1 MARAF
6 DEPGPREPL
15 KGGVM
20 SALFPQSMAWWE
32 FALRG
37 IGCYLGL
44 LILLRLSGKRTFG
57 EMSPFDIVV
66 LILVGGALRSAMVGK
81 DDSFLGP
88 FIAVAA
94 IIAIDKLFAVLAT
107 LSPRFNRTFEGRASL
122 LVKDGKILRGALAR
136 HSIPAAAFER
146 ELRLHEARS
155 VEEID
160 EAHLEANGRFTV
172 LKSNRR

>member
-1 MARAF
+1 M
-6 DEPGPREPL
+6 E
-15 KGGVM
+15 
-20 SALFPQSMAWWE
+20 SLFPQVMPWWE

-44 LILLRLSGKRTFG
+44 LLLLRMAGKRTFG

-94 IIAIDKLFAVLAT
+94 IIAVDKAFGALAT
-107 LSPRFNRTFEGRASL
+107 WSPAFNRLFEGRSSV
-122 LVKDGKILRGALAR
+122 LVKQGHLVPGALRR
-136 HSIPAAAFER
+136 HSIPEAAFER
-146 ELRLHEARS
+146 ELRMHETRS
-155 VEEID
+155 LEEVD

-172 LKSNRR
+172 LKASKR

>member
-1 MARAF
+1 
-6 DEPGPREPL
+6 
-15 KGGVM
+15 M
-20 SALFPQSMAWWE
+20 SSLFPQSMAWWE

-44 LILLRLSGKRTFG
+44 LALLRLSGKRTCG

-81 DDSFLGP
+81 DDSFFGP
-88 FIAVAA
+88 FIAIAA
-94 IIAIDKLFAVLAT
+94 IIAIDKLFAMLAT
-107 LSPRFNRTFEGRASL
+107 LSPGFNRLFEGRAAL
-122 LVKDGKILRGALAR
+122 LVKDGKVLRSALMR

-146 ELRLHEARS
+146 ELRMHETRS

-172 LKSNRR
+172 VRASRR